1 MSGHRNYRRLLS
13 VAAVTVGFLA
23 AGLPS
28 ATAHTHPT
36 PIELAAPAVVYVEA
50 RAIVDVALIEHRQAG
65 DNFGV
70 HIGIIQSEWNPVL
83 ASSSGFV
90 VDPTGVIVTTAAI
103 ITSSLDRAK
112 VFAVNQAFHARY
124 GAAAPLPSDPFARQ
138 HIGGPGDRNDQ
149 RLQACYPPN
158 VTNDAGGCVVRA
170 TLDFVVY
177 PYVTSQQRYGTL
189 HAELLPGATKD
200 VAVLRIRGANGMPT
214 VAVAESAAGAKALS
228 VIGFTGIPSAAHPL
242 QEINQHLAQIGGSQL
257 KTTGLDAGDVKDAA
271 RLKQALHSGM
281 AGGPLVAERGQ
292 VIGLIPG
299 PAPAGSPAPTLVGVA
314 TILQVLQ
321 KAGVEPHRG
330 LVDDSFEAA
339 MHLFKNSAYAASIPD
354 LKKALELFPGHFM
367 ASQNLAVAQKHVA
380 SGTGTAAMGAM
391 NTSTT
396 GAMNTST
403 TADAGL
409 PGWVWVGLV
418 AGAVLVLAAL
428 AFLLLMPTRFRTAVA
443 IRRRR
448 QGTTD
453 TGVEGSPESGHAG
466 GGTRGS
472 AVTPGVRAARRRGT
486 ESADPVLRSNRS
498 VRQPSAAAP
507 APSRGR
513 TGTASPLGD
522 ASSQAR
528 SPLRGGMS
536 SASSRAAAVQQG
548 PGAQALS
555 AELRFCTAC
564 GGRLSRQHKYCG
576 LCGEP
581 VG

>member
-1 MSGHRNYRRLLS
+1 MSGHRNYRCLLF
-13 VAAVTVGFLA
+13 VAALTLGFMA

-28 ATAHTHPT
+28 AAAHTHPT
-36 PIELAAPAVVYVEA
+36 PIERASPAVVYVEA

-70 HIGIIQSEWNPVL
+70 HIGIIQSAWDPVL
-83 ASSSGFV
+83 ASGSGFV
-90 VDPTGVIVTTAAI
+90 VDPTGVIVTSGAI
-103 ITSSLDRAK
+103 ITPSLDRAK
-112 VFAVNQAFHARY
+112 VFAVNQAFYARY

-177 PYVTSQQRYGTL
+177 PYVISQQRYGTL

-214 VAVAESAAGAKALS
+214 VAVAESAAGAHALG

-257 KTTGLDAGDVKDAA
+257 MTTGLDAGDVKDAA

-281 AGGPLVAERGQ
+281 AGGPVVAERGQ
-292 VIGLIPG
+292 VIGLLPG
-299 PAPAGSPAPTLVGVA
+299 PAPAGSPAPALVGVA
-314 TILQVLQ
+314 SILQVLQ

-354 LKKALELFPGHFM
+354 LKKALELFPGHYM

-380 SGTGTAAMGAM
+380 IGAGTAPLPA
-391 NTSTT
+391 T
-396 GAMNTST
+396 GAVNTST

-409 PGWVWVGLV
+409 PGWVWVALV
-418 AGAVLVLAAL
+418 AGVVLVVVAVG
-428 AFLLLMPTRFRTAVA
+428 FLLVMPMRFRTAVA
-443 IRRRR
+443 MLRRRP
-448 QGTTD
+448 GTTD
-453 TGVEGSPESGHAG
+453 TGVGGSPESGHG
-466 GGTRGS
+466 GGGPRGS
-472 AVTPGVRAARRRGT
+472 AVTPGVRAARPRGAV
-486 ESADPVLRSNRS
+486 SADPVLASDRS
-498 VRQPSAAAP
+498 VRQPSAVAS

-513 TGTASPLGD
+513 SGAASSLGD
-522 ASSQAR
+522 ASSPAR
-528 SPLRGGMS
+528 SPLQGRMS
-536 SASSRAAAVQQG
+536 SASPRAAAVQQG
-548 PGAQALS
+548 PGAQAPS

-564 GGRLSRQHKYCG
+564 GGGLSQHHQYCG
-576 LCGEP
+576 WCGEP